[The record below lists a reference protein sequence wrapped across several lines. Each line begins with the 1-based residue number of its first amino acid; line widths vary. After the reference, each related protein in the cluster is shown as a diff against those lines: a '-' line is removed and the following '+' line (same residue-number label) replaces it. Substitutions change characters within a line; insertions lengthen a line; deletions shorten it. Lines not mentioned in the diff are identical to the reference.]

1 MEQHSEELR
10 AIVNFVFEMGQLREE
25 RRSGW
30 KLIRVAEKET
40 VAEHSLRAAQIGYIL
55 ALMEGYARPEEV
67 AAMLVFHD
75 MSETRIGDIHK
86 IARRYILEE
95 HGKEAVAEQTA
106 PLRDTGESIR
116 ALWTRVEERSDI
128 AGIIAKDADYLDCA
142 FTAKEYRD
150 EGYERADDWI
160 VNTGR
165 ALQTGSAKR
174 LWEVLQSTH
183 SSDWW
188 KELKVLR

>member
-10 AIVNFVFEMGQLREE
+10 AITNFVFEMGQLREE

-55 ALMEGYARPEEV
+55 ALMEGYQNPEEV

-86 IARRYILEE
+86 IARRYIIEE
-95 HGKEAVAEQTA
+95 HGKEAVAEQTS
-106 PLRDTGESIR
+106 PLHDMGESIR
-116 ALWTRVEERSDI
+116 RLWMRVEERSDT

-160 VNTGR
+160 VNTGQ
-165 ALQTGSAKR
+165 ALRTDSAKR
-174 LWEVLQSTH
+174 LWEALQTTH